1 MSDTPLMSQTEPQQA
16 SPWPAAE
23 HTRILFFMDARDDL
37 DRGLLRDWVERTRP
51 NQERAETIFRTI
63 GDSNPDAAAES
74 CFSGEDNLWLQP
86 LRIAWLPGPRKSGM
100 SAVRDFFLAHTEH
113 PGKLRRRW
121 VARYSPDRMRFIAG
135 EGATLGDVKRQLED
149 AWGSS
154 GIEQDVAAFA
164 ERQAMIVLDREE
176 RIVRGARYK
185 VPRLLPSDVFAD
197 AHFQQ
202 QMEAIAQERDRDI
215 ENVRADAERY
225 LREMGAMQTPFTV
238 DLMVA
243 ISRAA
248 CSSSHDA
255 GISVLPEQL
264 ETVSRLMNDRTVVFA
279 ITHKSMLDTMALSLV
294 LFDADKPLPLT
305 FGGINMNT
313 PGLGALARRAG
324 VIFLRRTF
332 QDNEIYKS
340 TFRRYV
346 DYLIDKRFS
355 LLWALEGTRSRTGK
369 LLPPRFGLFNYVV
382 SSILRTQ
389 QHDVA
394 FVPVTVVYDQIT
406 EVEDYAIEQRGDK
419 KTPEGA
425 GWILKF
431 LKRDK
436 SHGRIHLRFGT
447 SLDIR
452 ELTTPDQLAAGLTDT
467 DKQTLV
473 QTLAFEVA
481 VRMNAATPITA
492 TAVLT
497 LILLAGG
504 NRAFRLREIQ
514 YLARAGMA
522 LVRRRGLEVVG
533 VSDFRDDDA
542 VAATLAQLHAT
553 GIVTYYDEG
562 HERLFGIEANQHLN
576 AAYYRNTAIHYFVL
590 DALAEVVLLDVGSRQ
605 AEVREAALF
614 EQLYALREL
623 FKFDFYFPR
632 RHEFEKKMKSLLD
645 DRFEGWR
652 EAIAADGTDLRD
664 LVVGTRPLV
673 AHGVLRSFADAYGVA
688 ARALKE
694 LGEQGVEDR
703 STFIADCLKLGRQ
716 MRLQGRLFSEESV
729 SKSLYDTALKLA
741 AHRGLLKA
749 GADVAARRRALLEE
763 LSTIEHHLDDIL
775 SYNLKRGSHESAAT

>member
-1 MSDTPLMSQTEPQQA
+1 
-16 SPWPAAE
+16 
-23 HTRILFFMDARDDL
+23 MDARDEL
-37 DRGLLRDWVERTRP
+37 DRDLLRDWVERTAP
-51 NQERAETIFRTI
+51 GQETVETIFRTI
-63 GDSNPDAAAES
+63 GDSEPDAATQS
-74 CFSGEDNLWLQP
+74 WCSGDDDLWLQP
-86 LRIAWLPGPRKSGM
+86 LRIAWLPGPRKTGM

-121 VARYSPDRMRFIAG
+121 VARHAPERMRFIAG
-135 EGATLGDVKRQLED
+135 EGATLGDVKRQLKD
-149 AWGSS
+149 AWGRS
-154 GIEQDVAAFA
+154 GVEHDIAAFT

-197 AHFQQ
+197 ARFQQ

-215 ENVRADAERY
+215 EAVRADAERY

-238 DLMVA
+238 DLMIA

-255 GISVLPEQL
+255 DINILPEQL

-279 ITHKSMLDTMALSLV
+279 ITHKSMLDTLALSLV
-294 LFDADKPLPLT
+294 LFDANKPLPLT

-419 KTPEGA
+419 KKPEGA

-452 ELTTPDQLAAGLTDT
+452 ELTTPDQLAAGLTDA

-473 QTLAFEVA
+473 QTLALEVA

-492 TAVLT
+492 TAILA

-504 NRAFRLREIQ
+504 NRALRLREIQ
-514 YLARAGMA
+514 YLAGAGMA

-533 VSDFRDDDA
+533 LSDFRDEDS
-542 VAATLAQLHAT
+542 VAAALAQLHAT

-590 DALAEVVLLDVGSRQ
+590 DALAEVALLDIASGQ
-605 AEVREAALF
+605 AEARETALF
-614 EQLYALREL
+614 ERLDALREL

-632 RHEFEKKMKSLLD
+632 RHEFEKKMESLLD
-645 DRFEGWR
+645 DRFDGWR
-652 EAIAADGTDLRD
+652 ETIAADGAALRE
-664 LVVGTRPLV
+664 LVVGTRPLL
-673 AHGVLRSFADAYGVA
+673 AHGVLRSFADAYGVV
-688 ARALKE
+688 ARALRQ

-703 STFIADCLKLGRQ
+703 SAFIAGCLKLGRQ
-716 MRLQGRLFSEESV
+716 MRLQGLLFSEESV
-729 SKSLYDTALKLA
+729 SKTLYETALKLA
-741 AHRGLLKA
+741 AHRELLKA
-749 GADVAARRRALLEE
+749 GPEVALRRKALLEE
-763 LSTIEHHLDDIL
+763 LSTIERHLDDIL
-775 SYNLKRGSHESAAT
+775 SYNLKPVSHERAVS

>member
-1 MSDTPLMSQTEPQQA
+1 LPDASVITRTEPQQA
-16 SPWPAAE
+16 SPWPTAE
-23 HTRILFFMDARDDL
+23 HARILFLLDAQDNQERD
-37 DRGLLRDWVERTRP
+37 LLLDWVERTAP
-51 NQERAETIFRTI
+51 TQERPETIFRTI
-63 GDSNPDAAAES
+63 ADSVPDAATES
-74 CFSGEDNLWLQP
+74 WCSGNEALWLQP
-86 LRIAWLPGPRKSGM
+86 LRIAWLPGPRKTGM
-100 SAVRDFFLAHTEH
+100 SAVRDFFLAHTER

-135 EGATLGDVKRQLED
+135 EGATLADVKRQLED

-154 GIEQDVAAFA
+154 GVEHDIAAFA

-176 RIVRGARYK
+176 RMVRGARYK

-197 AHFQQ
+197 AHFQRQ
-202 QMEAIAQERDRDI
+202 LEAIAQERDRDI
-215 ENVRADAERY
+215 ETVRADAERY
-225 LREMGAMQTPFTV
+225 LREMGAMQTPFTL
-238 DLMVA
+238 DLMIA

-255 GISVLPEQL
+255 DIDIRPEQL
-264 ETVSRLMNDRTVVFA
+264 EAVSRLMKDRTVVFA

-324 VIFLRRTF
+324 VIFLRRSF

-346 DYLIDKRFS
+346 DYLINKRFS

-394 FVPVTVVYDQIT
+394 FVPVTVVYDQIK

-419 KTPEGA
+419 KRPEGA

-452 ELTTPDQLAAGLTDT
+452 ELTTQDQLAAGLTVK

-481 VRMNAATPITA
+481 VRMNAATPITP
-492 TAVLT
+492 TAILT

-504 NRAFRLREIQ
+504 NRALRLKDIQ

-533 VSDFRDDDA
+533 LSDFRDKDA

-590 DALAEVVLLDVGSRQ
+590 DALVEVALLDVASVRAEERQ
-605 AEVREAALF
+605 TALF
-614 EQLYALREL
+614 ERLGALREL

-632 RHEFEKKMKSLLD
+632 RHEFETKMESVLD
-645 DRFEGWR
+645 DRFDGWR
-652 EAIAADGTDLRD
+652 EAIVADGAGLRE
-664 LVVGTRPLV
+664 LVVGTRPLL
-673 AHGVLRSFADAYGVA
+673 AHGVLRSFADAYGVV
-688 ARALKE
+688 ARALRE
-694 LGEQGVEDR
+694 MGDQGVEDR
-703 STFIADCLKLGRQ
+703 AAFITGCLKLGRQ

-749 GADVAARRRALLEE
+749 GPDVEVRRKALLKE
-763 LSTIEHHLDDIL
+763 LSTIERHLDDVL
-775 SYNLKRGSHESAAT
+775 ACNLESASD